1 VPGSVRGMEEARQI
15 LERLARIEQLERE
28 HAPAG
33 KLLDELRE
41 LVQEAETWLRAEP
54 EPAGAVAALARC
66 RNALAVEERQEVMLL
81 AR

>member
-1 VPGSVRGMEEARQI
+1 MEEARRV

-28 HAPAG
+28 HPPAG
-33 KLLDELRE
+33 ELLDELRE

-54 EPAGAVAALARC
+54 EPAGAVEALARC
-66 RNALAVEERQEVMLL
+66 RAALAVDERQEVMPL